1 MLDTSRHP
9 VGRPVSACLTAQVGS
24 HDKWALLRDLT
35 TAAEDF
41 GLGHRPLS
49 VLKALLSFWPERE
62 LPAEPGSAIVFP
74 SNRTLSERLSGMPE
88 STLRRHLAK
97 LVESGIVSRH
107 DSPNG
112 KRFARRA
119 GAEIGI
125 AFGFDLSPLARA
137 AAALERAVAE
147 ATLRRERMAVLRA
160 RLGML
165 RQQLLDQEAP
175 EELLEAARL
184 LLRRK
189 CSEEGLRAIVTRLEA
204 EIPAAGSKAAPVE
217 ILTHH
222 GRESAQLSASNSQNE
237 RHIQESDRSYSD
249 SDSARI
255 AKDAPVESS
264 GSAEKDVR
272 LTLAMIAETCS
283 EYRSFFPDAPKGWHE
298 LVAISNRLAP
308 MMGIEPPVLH
318 EAQRIMGAERA
329 AATLLCLLE
338 RHEDIRKPGA
348 YLRRL
353 TQIARNG
360 AFSVTSMLSA
370 LSRRG
375 NAGNCQLT
383 T

>member
-62 LPAEPGSAIVFP
+62 LPAEPGGAIVFP

-97 LVESGIVSRH
+97 LIESGIVSRH

-147 ATLRRERMAVLRA
+147 ATLRRERIAVLRA

-165 RQQLLDQEAP
+165 RQQLLNQEAP

-189 CSEEGLRAIVTRLEA
+189 CSEEVLRAIVTRLEA
-204 EIPAAGSKAAPVE
+204 ELPVPVSDAASVE
-217 ILTHH
+217 IIANHH
-222 GRESAQLSASNSQNE
+222 DVSAQLSASNSQNG

-249 SDSARI
+249 SDSAPI
-255 AKDAPVESS
+255 ATDAPVESP
-264 GSAEKDVR
+264 GDAEKDTR
-272 LTLAMIAETCS
+272 LTLAMITESCI
-283 EYRSFFPDAPKGWHE
+283 EYRAFFPDAPKGWHE
-298 LVAISNRLAP
+298 LVTISHRLAP
-308 MMGIEPPVLH
+308 MMGIEAPVLH
-318 EAQRIMGAERA
+318 EAQRIMGPERA

-338 RHEDIRKPGA
+338 RHGDIRKPGA

-360 AFSVTSMLSA
+360 AFSVSSMLSA
-370 LSRRG
+370 LSRRE